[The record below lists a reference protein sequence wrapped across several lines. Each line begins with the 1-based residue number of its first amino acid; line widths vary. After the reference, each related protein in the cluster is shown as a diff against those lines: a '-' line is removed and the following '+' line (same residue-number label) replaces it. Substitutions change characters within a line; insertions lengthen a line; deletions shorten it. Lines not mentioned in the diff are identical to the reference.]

1 MGLLEIQQF
10 TEGHLAGLLGD
21 LFKEVNLNKRFSV
34 TRDIDEWKADTE
46 EIWDIK
52 KGNKP
57 VHYNIY
63 FDNEFVCSFTDQMS
77 IVKIDREFLSG
88 FLELYQSARIFL
100 HKELYKERDDKMKYE
115 KMMADE
121 AKKIQ
126 REKDLSQMNGAEK
139 RMAEEVL
146 SQVDKGGKHV
156 PAKRS

>member
-1 MGLLEIQQF
+1 MGLLEVQQF

-21 LFKEVNLNKRFSV
+21 LFQGVDLNKRFSV
-34 TRDIDEWKADTE
+34 TRDIDEWKADTK

-63 FDNEFVCSFTDQMS
+63 FDDEFVCSFTDQMS
-77 IVKIDREFLSG
+77 IVKIDKEFLSG

-115 KMMADE
+115 KMIADE
-121 AKKIQ
+121 AVKIQ
-126 REKDLSQMNGAEK
+126 REKDFNQLTAGEK
-139 RMAEEVL
+139 EIATKVL
-146 SQVDKGGKHV
+146 DDVQKEKYV
-156 PAKRS
+156 PAK